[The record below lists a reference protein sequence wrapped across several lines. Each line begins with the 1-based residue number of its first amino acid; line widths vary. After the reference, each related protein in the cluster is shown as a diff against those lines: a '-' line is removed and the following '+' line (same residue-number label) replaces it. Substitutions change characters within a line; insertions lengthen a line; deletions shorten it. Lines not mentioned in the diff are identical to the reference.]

1 MGTITKKIQQLMERL
16 RQKQMQLDELPQPGW
31 EDAVNYFCER
41 EKKYGTSELRVQAVV
56 QPPTDDDAAT
66 PAPTTFGELM
76 ECLEIVPGI
85 SQMPQGTT
93 RPGSSYIRLSSVKPH
108 RNTSK
113 PGLEPAVETDLSPVL
128 KAKTVEPV
136 CFYLCI

>member
-93 RPGSSYIRLSSVKPH
+93 RPGSSYIRLS
-108 RNTSK
+108 
-113 PGLEPAVETDLSPVL
+113 
-128 KAKTVEPV
+128 
-136 CFYLCI
+136 